1 MRFYSDF
8 STLAFIGETMGI
20 SRTLTARLL
29 LTGDSIVEYPVLTL
43 TQEGTIAEINNDPA
57 RLSQETT
64 VLTACFLDIHNHG
77 AKGIDVMNSDL
88 QGFRKMQVFLAEH
101 GVAYY
106 LPTTVTAPIDF
117 TLQALEAMAD
127 AIGAPRR
134 EGEAQPIGIHIEGPF
149 LSHLK
154 RGMHPDRYL
163 QQPSIELFERF
174 QTAARGHIR
183 LMTIAPE
190 PNAIGSNPLS
200 DAESGSSPSLPRHSA
215 LELIAYATE
224 RGVRCSIGHTN
235 ATAAETLA
243 AIEAG
248 AVSATHTFNAM
259 RPLDHREPGVLGTVL
274 DDTRIFADLICDGVH
289 VAPPLVRLWLKAKG
303 EKRGILITD
312 ALSAT
317 GMPDGDYKAGDATVK
332 VYGDRALVAEDLAAG
347 KQTLA
352 GSVLTLDRAM
362 ANLRRFTG
370 CDLAEASRLASHNP
384 AAMLGWPELTALSP
398 GSTATLNRF
407 DADGRLIET
416 YLRGRRVEV

>member
-1 MRFYSDF
+1 M
-8 STLAFIGETMGI
+8 AM
-20 SRTLTARLL
+20 SRTLTARFLF
-29 LTGDSIVEYPVLTL
+29 TAEGIVEYPVLTL
-43 TQEGTIAEINNDPA
+43 TQDGTIAEIHSDPA
-57 RLSQETT
+57 RVAQETT
-64 VLTACFLDIHNHG
+64 VLTACLFDIHNHG
-77 AKGIDVMNSDL
+77 AKGVDVMNSDL
-88 QGFRKMQVFLAEH
+88 QGFRKMQAFLAQH

-106 LPTTVTAPIDF
+106 LPTTVTAPVDF

-127 AIGAPRR
+127 AIEAPRR

-163 QQPSIELFERF
+163 QRPSIELFERF

-190 PNAIGSNPLS
+190 PNAIASGSSS
-200 DAESGSSPSLPRHSA
+200 DAESVNSFSSLPQHSA

-289 VAPPLVRLWLKAKG
+289 VAPPLVRLWLKAKDAT
-303 EKRGILITD
+303 RGILITD

-317 GMPDGDYKAGDATVK
+317 GMPDGDYKVGDAMVTVC
-332 VYGDRALVAEDLAAG
+332 GSRALVAEDLSCG

-352 GSVLTLDRAM
+352 GSVLTLEQAM
-362 ANLRRFTG
+362 ANLQRFTG
-370 CDLAEASRLASHNP
+370 CSLAEANRLASHNP
-384 AAMLGWPELTALSP
+384 AEMLGRPELTALSP
-398 GSTATLNRF
+398 GSAATLNRF
-407 DADGRLIET
+407 DTDGRLIAT
-416 YLRGRRVEV
+416 YLRGRSVQV